1 MHIGDKAGKTAVE
14 GAGKRQVVEDRAGS
28 FSEPLPRH
36 DQGYA
41 RRIGHQHDCRD
52 TAEQCLYRHRFHLTA
67 HHMVICPGR
76 AERHFR
82 QATEQPFELLGR
94 GIDAIAVMQLVA
106 QVAQADTVVACRVDC
121 NDARQALA

>member
-1 MHIGDKAGKTAVE
+1 
-14 GAGKRQVVEDRAGS
+14 
-28 FSEPLPRH
+28 
-36 DQGYA
+36 
-41 RRIGHQHDCRD
+41 
-52 TAEQCLYRHRFHLTA
+52 
-67 HHMVICPGR
+67 MVISPSR

-106 QVAQADTVVACRVDC
+106 QVAQADTVVACRVDR